1 MARVKLGERLAMLLA
16 NLITGDKIYIHDIAD
31 NCDASVKTIQRDLKS
46 LAYHVPIN
54 TDKGYYWMTPANK
67 GQYNLQALRQL
78 ITTLGLSEEFPSL
91 DKRLLS
97 YLLLPED
104 ESPFYIQSKAHEGSS
119 AYSDIFKQLATAI
132 TNRSVIEFYY
142 HNHHYQLVEPYKL
155 VGDHEKW
162 NLAMCYRDNLIY
174 LRINEI
180 RFIKVTTTKYR
191 YEASVVEKIKG
202 NSFI

>member
-16 NLITGDKIYIHDIAD
+16 NLITGDKIYIHDIAET
-31 NCDASVKTIQRDLKS
+31 CDASVKTIQRDLKS
-46 LAYHVPIN
+46 LGYHVPIN
-54 TDKGYYWMTPANK
+54 TEKGYYWMTPANK

-119 AYSDIFKQLATAI
+119 AYSDMFKQLATAI
-132 TNRSVIEFYY
+132 TNRSIIEFYY
-142 HNHHYQLVEPYKL
+142 HNHHYQQVEPYKL

-162 NLAMCYRDNLIY
+162 SLAMRYRDNLIY

-180 RFIKVTTTKYR
+180 RFIKVTTVKYQ
-191 YEASVVEKIKG
+191 YEASIVEKIKG

>member
-132 TNRSVIEFYY
+132 TNRSIIEFYF
-142 HNHHYQLVEPYKL
+142 HNHHYKHVEPYKL

>member
-16 NLITGDKIYIHDIAD
+16 NLITGDKIYIHDIAET
-31 NCDASVKTIQRDLKS
+31 CDASVKTIQRDLKS

-54 TDKGYYWMTPANK
+54 NDKGYYWMTPANK

-104 ESPFYIQSKAHEGSS
+104 ESPFYIQSKTHEGSS

-132 TNRSVIEFYY
+132 TNRSTIEFYY
-142 HNHHYQLVEPYKL
+142 HGHHYQQVEPYKL
-155 VGDHEKW
+155 VGDHATW
-162 NLAMCYRDNLIY
+162 SLAMRYRDNLIY

-180 RFIKVTTTKYR
+180 TFIKVLATKYQ
-191 YEASVVEKIKG
+191 YKASVVEEIKG
-202 NSFI
+202 NLFI